1 MDEFIGIYSV
11 SETLTFE
18 LKPIGKTAE
27 NLKNSGLLEQDFKR
41 AEDYPQVKK
50 ILDEQHKLFLQ
61 KVLSDIT
68 GIDWQPLAQKI
79 EELQK
84 NGDLKADL
92 EKLQAEYRKKIAEKF
107 EKDEFYAVLVKE
119 ATPSKLF
126 KSLLEN
132 VPDIPEEIKTFA
144 RFACY
149 FKGFQENRKNIY
161 SDKAQQTSAAYRAVN
176 ENFTKFLNAVKIFS
190 SIKEQHPDLL
200 SDIIAR
206 TSGLLA
212 DECIEDTFKVD
223 SYNKFLAQSGIDRLN
238 NLIGEINYAVNQYRQ
253 QHKEIKPRDLPFMPI
268 LYKQILSDREQAFTV
283 KAFENDA
290 ELCAALAKFCESRNR
305 SEINGNQV
313 ELFSSLQKELAAL
326 TEESDLFV
334 DAGMLEKIST
344 KHLRL
349 FFHFPHQLF
358 SSLLHDLVYL
368 LMFL

>member
-1 MDEFIGIYSV
+1 MKRTMDEFIGIYSV

-18 LKPIGKTAE
+18 LKPVGKTAE

-68 GIDWQPLAQKI
+68 DIDWQPLAQKI

-92 EKLQAEYRKKIAEKF
+92 EKLQEKYRKMIADKF
-107 EKDEFYAVLVKE
+107 SKDEFYAVLVKE

-126 KSLLEN
+126 KSLLET
-132 VPDIPEEIKTFA
+132 VTDVPEEIKTFA

-161 SDKAQQTSAAYRAVN
+161 SEKAQQTSAAYRAVN
-176 ENFTKFLNAVKIFS
+176 ENFTKFLSAVKIFS

-200 SDIIAR
+200 SDIIVR
-206 TSGLLA
+206 STGLLNG
-212 DECIEDTFKVD
+212 ECITDIFKVD
-223 SYNKFLAQSGIDRLN
+223 SYNKFLAQSGIDWLN
-238 NLIGEINYAVNQYRQ
+238 NLIGEINYAINQYRQ

-268 LYKQILSDREQAFTV
+268 LYKQILSDREQNFTI
-283 KAFENDA
+283 KAFEMWLVKSFGSID
-290 ELCAALAKFCESRNR
+290 SY
-305 SEINGNQV
+305 
-313 ELFSSLQKELAAL
+313 
-326 TEESDLFV
+326 DLMNEMV
-334 DAGMLEKIST
+334 NYGCKISEKSDIT
-344 KHLRL
+344 YRL
-349 FFHFPHQLF
+349 NGTEIYYDNILDRFY
-358 SSLLHDLVYL
+358 SSAEAYYRELEEAEVIY
-368 LMFL
+368 